1 MRHSPCLCP
10 LLECSSPN
18 SSASPAPSFFW
29 PQPQWHPFKGLCP
42 SPPSHFQSPIRVC
55 FFHGENSFKSSDMHF
70 TFCLLSRQTLNPAR
84 AETCTWVLWVP
95 GLQHVVGA
103 CVVFAKRVNKGHEEA
118 DVPCVNPSTP
128 AQAFTAL
135 STSRQVEW
143 QARVLSATW
152 HGSCTHAAFRKS
164 KLAAP
169 LRVPCH

>member
-42 SPPSHFQSPIRVC
+42 SPPSHFQSPIRVY